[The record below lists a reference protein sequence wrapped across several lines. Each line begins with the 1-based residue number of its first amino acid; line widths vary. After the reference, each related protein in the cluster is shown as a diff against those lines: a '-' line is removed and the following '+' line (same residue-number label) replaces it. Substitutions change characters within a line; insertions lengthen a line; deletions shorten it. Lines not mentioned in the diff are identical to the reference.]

1 MKTDN
6 LKQIATP
13 IASLRKDMSNSSE
26 LETQC
31 LFGEKVFIKSSKKNW
46 LLCKTLNDSYQG
58 WIEKKNVDIITLSSH
73 KIINL
78 ISNIYKKPDVK
89 SEVITKLYFN
99 SQVSINYFNETWS
112 EIHYKNKIYYISSKH
127 LAPIKEINKEW
138 IDVAF
143 SFLGAPYLWG
153 GKTFIGID
161 CSGLVQLA
169 LSASGILVPRN
180 TDEQAKNSHNRLKT
194 VSKIERGC
202 LIFWKGHVAI
212 ALKKNKLLHSNA
224 YHMCVQTEPLNKAL
238 SRIKEKYGDITSIK
252 KVLI

>member
-1 MKTDN
+1 MIENTFTEN
-6 LKQIATP
+6 ERIEENKQIRRERERA
-13 IASLRKDMSNSSE
+13 RERN
-26 LETQC
+26 
-31 LFGEKVFIKSSKKNW
+31 
-46 LLCKTLNDSYQG
+46 
-58 WIEKKNVDIITLSSH
+58 
-73 KIINL
+73 
-78 ISNIYKKPDVK
+78 
-89 SEVITKLYFN
+89 
-99 SQVSINYFNETWS
+99 NE
-112 EIHYKNKIYYISSKH
+112 IRQN
-127 LAPIKEINKEW
+127 INKEW

-180 TDEQAKNSHNRLKT
+180 TDEQAKNFHNRLKT

-212 ALKKNKLLHSNA
+212 VLKKNKLLHSNA

-238 SRIKEKYGDITSIK
+238 SRIKEKYGDITTIK